1 MIPILHP
8 ATIFISLILHK
19 CVPYI
24 KLYNF
29 WTLFMALWWDFTT
42 HSFYLSVVNAV
53 GPLCCFTYWKPCWH
67 GKYASLP
74 HSIMWAVIW
83 HQNNALMAPI
93 LRIFLEICF
102 FCLCLNPHSPPRAE
116 SKVTR
121 KAIYGS
127 DTMLFSTSLLPSPHP
142 LCFPLSSHTQTYFSS
157 FLSQ

>member
-53 GPLCCFTYWKPCWH
+53 WP
-67 GKYASLP
+67 
-74 HSIMWAVIW
+74 
-83 HQNNALMAPI
+83 
-93 LRIFLEICF
+93 
-102 FCLCLNPHSPPRAE
+102 
-116 SKVTR
+116 
-121 KAIYGS
+121 
-127 DTMLFSTSLLPSPHP
+127 SLLFYILEAMLTWKVCFSSPLHNVSCYLASEQCSNGPNSQNLSRNLLLLPLPESPFSSKSRKQGNKEGNLWKRHHAFLYIPSSFSPSP
-142 LCFPLSSHTQTYFSS
+142 LLSSKFPHTD
-157 FLSQ
+157 LLL